1 MGICSDDYERKS
13 DINDESRSRNSS
25 KDRRSEDNRSEQNK
39 NNDNKKEFD
48 LGFHNNDNDN
58 KKEFGF
64 GFHNNDNDRNNDK
77 NDNDFYNNI
86 HDHKDFGDNERMF
99 NNLDRNNNS
108 VLSRNEIM
116 DGFNLNSRQADELM
130 DKMDEN
136 RDGYINKE
144 EFNNYMNNNFEN
156 RIYIFH

>member
-1 MGICSDDYERKS
+1 
-13 DINDESRSRNSS
+13 
-25 KDRRSEDNRSEQNK
+25 
-39 NNDNKKEFD
+39 
-48 LGFHNNDNDN
+48 
-58 KKEFGF
+58 
-64 GFHNNDNDRNNDK
+64 
-77 NDNDFYNNI
+77 
-86 HDHKDFGDNERMF
+86 MF

-144 EFNNYMNNNFEN
+144 EFNNYMNNDFEN

>member
-25 KDRRSEDNRSEQNK
+25 KDRRSEDNRNEQNK

-48 LGFHNNDNDN
+48 
-58 KKEFGF
+58 F
-64 GFHNNDNDRNNDK
+64 GFHNNDNDRNNNK

-99 NNLDRNNNS
+99 NNLDGNNNS

-156 RIYIFH
+156 INYIFH

>member
-1 MGICSDDYERKS
+1 MGICFDDYERKS

-39 NNDNKKEFD
+39 N
-48 LGFHNNDNDN
+48 NDN

-144 EFNNYMNNNFEN
+144 EFNNYMNNNF
-156 RIYIFH
+156 

>member
-1 MGICSDDYERKS
+1 MMNQEVEIHLKIEGQKTIEV
-13 DINDESRSRNSS
+13 
-25 KDRRSEDNRSEQNK
+25 NK
-39 NNDNKKEFD
+39 IKIMIIKKEFD
-48 LGFHNNDNDN
+48 FGFHNNDNDN

-144 EFNNYMNNNFEN
+144 EFNNYMNNNF
-156 RIYIFH
+156 